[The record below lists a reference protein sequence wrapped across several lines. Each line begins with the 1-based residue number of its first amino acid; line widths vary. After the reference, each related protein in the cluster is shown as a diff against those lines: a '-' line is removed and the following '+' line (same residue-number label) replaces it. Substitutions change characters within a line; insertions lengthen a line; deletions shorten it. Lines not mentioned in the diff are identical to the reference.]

1 LGSPAKLRL
10 LRPFAFRPSDKQLLQ
25 KFGQPRVLTAPDRA
39 ADYFRI
45 DELEVN
51 LPLRVGSAPL
61 RIFAGTIGA
70 SDRRNVMLRNAIIAL
85 AATAVITGV
94 ASTTASAA
102 WFGHRADIRADR
114 RDIRSDRLDI
124 RSDRADLR
132 RDWRDLSWDLRFG
145 SRAAVARDLADIR
158 RDRLELRN
166 DFRDLRRDRFDLFL
180 DRHGR

>member
-1 LGSPAKLRL
+1 
-10 LRPFAFRPSDKQLLQ
+10 LLQ
-25 KFGQPRVLTAPDRA
+25 KFGQARVLTEPERA
-39 ADYFRI
+39 ADYVRI

-51 LPLRVGSAPL
+51 LPLRAGSARLPIL
-61 RIFAGTIGA
+61 AGTIGA
-70 SDRRNVMLRNAIIAL
+70 SHRRNVMVRNAVIVL
-85 AATAVITGV
+85 AATAIITGV

-124 RSDRADLR
+124 QRDRADLR

-158 RDRLELRN
+158 RDRIDLRN